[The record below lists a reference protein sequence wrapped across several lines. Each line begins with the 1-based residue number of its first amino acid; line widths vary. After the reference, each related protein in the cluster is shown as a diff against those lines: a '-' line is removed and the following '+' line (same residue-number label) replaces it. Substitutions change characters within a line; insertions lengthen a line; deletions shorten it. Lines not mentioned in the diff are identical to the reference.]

1 MLKWSERRTENYVY
15 SIYLASYRACTVL
28 VLIVLLQSGKAGD
41 LGLGLWW
48 KQQPDGFRV
57 RSAATILTKGTTIC
71 AITFMV
77 TSLGLGILFTKGTTS
92 SVLEDSPAAE
102 QAAPIAAPEAAP
114 PSDQA
119 PAADQ
124 EPAQEAAP
132 AERNPKNSSVPE
144 WWNWQTHHL
153 EGVALERVCGFE
165 SRLRHHFS
173 VVVEKQGPTV

>member
-1 MLKWSERRTENYVY
+1 MFTLFILLHIV
-15 SIYLASYRACTVL
+15 ACTVL

-41 LGLGLWW
+41 LASAFGGSSS
-48 KQQPDGFRV
+48 QTAFGV

-132 AERNPKNSSVPE
+132 AEAEPKE
-144 WWNWQTHHL
+144 
-153 EGVALERVCGFE
+153 
-165 SRLRHHFS
+165 
-173 VVVEKQGPTV
+173 

>member
-1 MLKWSERRTENYVY
+1 MFTLFILLHIV
-15 SIYLASYRACTVL
+15 ACTVL

-41 LGLGLWW
+41 LASAFGGSSS
-48 KQQPDGFRV
+48 QTAFGV

-119 PAADQ
+119 PAEA
-124 EPAQEAAP
+124 EPKE
-132 AERNPKNSSVPE
+132 
-144 WWNWQTHHL
+144 
-153 EGVALERVCGFE
+153 
-165 SRLRHHFS
+165 
-173 VVVEKQGPTV
+173 

>member
-1 MLKWSERRTENYVY
+1 MFTLFILLHIV
-15 SIYLASYRACTVL
+15 ACTVL

-41 LGLGLWW
+41 LASAFGGSSS
-48 KQQPDGFRV
+48 QTAFGV

-114 PSDQA
+114 SSDQA

-132 AERNPKNSSVPE
+132 AEAEPKE
-144 WWNWQTHHL
+144 
-153 EGVALERVCGFE
+153 
-165 SRLRHHFS
+165 
-173 VVVEKQGPTV
+173 